1 MKKSGFKIL
10 LNTGLLVFMLVSCD
24 NFVPDPIDPRLPI
37 YSEIGR
43 NIAGA
48 KVGNQFFKNDNRPLF
63 FSCCAYDPQ
72 YIVEDDSQ
80 LVLNFNVW
88 NQNQNQNLWFV
99 FELNGLT
106 NEDWDDMEKG
116 FGKKFVFNDKYKVT
130 ISEWE
135 KDDYISVPFEGQ
147 FTVKLLKNE
156 KIVAGTFGFKA
167 KDASDREIMVTYGR
181 FDYRYESLD

>member
-10 LNTGLLVFMLVSCD
+10 LNTSLVVFLLVSCD
-24 NFVPDPIDPRLPI
+24 TFVPDPIDPRLPI

-48 KVGNQFFKNDNRPLF
+48 KVGNKFFKNNFETLSLF
-63 FSCCAYDPQ
+63 CCASELQ
-72 YIVEDDSQ
+72 SIVEDDSQ
-80 LVLNFNVW
+80 LALNFNVW
-88 NQNQNQNLWFV
+88 NQNQSQNLRFV

-116 FGKKFVFNDKYKVT
+116 FGKKFVFNETNKVIIT
-130 ISEWE
+130 ELE
-135 KDDYISVPFEGQ
+135 KEDFISVPFEGQ
-147 FTVKLLKNE
+147 ITVKLLKNE

-167 KDASDREIMVTYGR
+167 RDTLDREIMITYGR
-181 FDYRYESLD
+181 FDYRYSSF

>member
-10 LNTGLLVFMLVSCD
+10 LLTSTVVFMLVSCD

-63 FSCCAYDPQ
+63 LSCCAYEPQ
-72 YIVEDDSQ
+72 FIVEDDSQ
-80 LVLNFNVW
+80 LELNFRVW
-88 NQNQNQNLWFV
+88 NQNQYLRFV

-106 NEDWDDMEKG
+106 NEDWDEMEKG
-116 FGKKFVFNDKYKVT
+116 FGKKFVFNDIHKAT

-135 KDDYISVPFEGQ
+135 ENDYISVPFEGQ
-147 FTVKLLKNE
+147 VTIKSLKNE

-167 KDASDREIMVTYGR
+167 KGTSGREIIVTYGR
-181 FDYRYESLD
+181 FDYRYDSFD